1 MKGDDIADRLL
12 NFAKRVLALCRRFP
26 EDFAGK
32 HVARQLIRCSSSAGS
47 NYEEARGAESAAD
60 FIHKMAVARKEI
72 RESRY
77 WLRLAD
83 PELAKGPE
91 IAGLIGEAN
100 ELAAILT
107 ASIKTALARSGKAPG
122 LLERDQRAPQ
132 MKQSSVQR
140 AGSFPSHE

>member
-12 NFAKRVLALCRRFP
+12 GFAKRVLGLCRRFP

-47 NYEEARGAESAAD
+47 NYEEARGAESLAD
-60 FIHKMAVARKEI
+60 FIHKIAVARKEI

-83 PELAKGPE
+83 PELAQGPE
-91 IAGLIGEAN
+91 IAALIREAN

-107 ASIKTALARSGKAPG
+107 SSIKTARARSGTTAS
-122 LLERDQRAPQ
+122 LLAAARIANDETTKRRND
-132 MKQSSVQR
+132 
-140 AGSFPSHE
+140 E

>member
-12 NFAKRVLALCRRFP
+12 NFAKRVLALCRSFP
-26 EDFAGK
+26 EDYAGK

-60 FIHKMAVARKEI
+60 FVHKMAVARKEV

-83 PELAKGPE
+83 PELAKGPQM
-91 IAGLIGEAN
+91 AGLIGEAN

-107 ASIKTALARSGKAPG
+107 ASIKTAVARSGKASG
-122 LLERDQRAPQ
+122 LLERDQRATQ
-132 MKQSSVQR
+132 MKQSSVQG